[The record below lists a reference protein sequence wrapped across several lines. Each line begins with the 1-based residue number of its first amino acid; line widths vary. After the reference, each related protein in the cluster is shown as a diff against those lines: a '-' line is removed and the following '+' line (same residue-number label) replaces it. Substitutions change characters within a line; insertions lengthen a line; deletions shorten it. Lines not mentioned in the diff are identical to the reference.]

1 MNEKDA
7 IFINVAIHSKYDNYI
22 YPELVDIIIHHLLA
36 NEDLV
41 PLYLKPYLNA
51 EKILSIMVKDDAL
64 VNDEV
69 TEEFTLNKIIKI
81 AKELLNSV

>member
-36 NEDLV
+36 NEHLV
-41 PLYLKPYLNA
+41 PLYLKPHLNA
-51 EKILSIMVKDDAL
+51 EKILRIMVKDDVL
-64 VNDEV
+64 MNDEV
-69 TEEFTLNKIIKI
+69 SEEFILNKIIKLVEEG
-81 AKELLNSV
+81 KYD

>member
-22 YPELVDIIIHHLLA
+22 YPELVDIIIHHLLS
-36 NEDLV
+36 NEHLV
-41 PLYLKPYLNA
+41 PLYLKPHLNA

-69 TEEFTLNKIIKI
+69 TEEFILNKIIKI
-81 AKELLNSV
+81 VEEGKYD

>member
-41 PLYLKPYLNA
+41 PLYLKPHLNA
-51 EKILSIMVKDDAL
+51 EKILSIMVKDDEL
-64 VNDEV
+64 MNDEV
-69 TEEFTLNKIIKI
+69 TEEFILNKIIKI
-81 AKELLNSV
+81 VEEGKYD